1 MTLRA
6 CVGALC
12 EMLNGLHSELEAFF
26 SPFFL
31 CERSKQDD
39 VLDVVVPESPRC
51 LSNGD

>member
-26 SPFFL
+26 PPSFYVKGQNRMT
-31 CERSKQDD
+31 CWTW
-39 VLDVVVPESPRC
+39 
-51 LSNGD
+51 